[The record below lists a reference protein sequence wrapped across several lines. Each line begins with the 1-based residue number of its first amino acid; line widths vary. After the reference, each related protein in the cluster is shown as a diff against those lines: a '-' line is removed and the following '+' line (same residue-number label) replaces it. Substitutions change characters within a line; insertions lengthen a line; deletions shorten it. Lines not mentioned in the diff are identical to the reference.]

1 MDGFKIEPDPSFAFV
16 RTELVREVAVAECPH
31 MGTSRDVADYA
42 RRELL
47 ARYTDKEAFWA
58 LLLDGK
64 HRLMAANLVSVGTL
78 TASLVHPREVYRPA
92 IAQGACAIILVHNHP
107 SGDPDPSPQDLA
119 LTERLVAA
127 GALLDIRILDHV
139 IVGRGRYTSLRDAG
153 LWPSTPVKSIRSV
166 GFEC

>member
-16 RTELVREVAVAECPH
+16 RTELVREVAVAQCPL

-47 ARYTDKEAFWA
+47 ARYTDKEAFWV

-92 IAQGACAIILVHNHP
+92 IAQGACAIILVQPPQRRPHP
-107 SGDPDPSPQDLA
+107 
-119 LTERLVAA
+119 VAR
-127 GALLDIRILDHV
+127 GRRDHV
-139 IVGRGRYTSLRDAG
+139 PPGRDRPPGRHPHPGPRHR
-153 LWPSTPVKSIRSV
+153 WR
-166 GFEC
+166 